1 MKLNEES
8 SEIFLNKT
16 VDILT
21 LNTRISLPA

>member
-21 LNTRISLPA
+21 LNTLISLPA

>member
-16 VDILT
+16 VDNLT
-21 LNTRISLPA
+21 LNTLISLPA